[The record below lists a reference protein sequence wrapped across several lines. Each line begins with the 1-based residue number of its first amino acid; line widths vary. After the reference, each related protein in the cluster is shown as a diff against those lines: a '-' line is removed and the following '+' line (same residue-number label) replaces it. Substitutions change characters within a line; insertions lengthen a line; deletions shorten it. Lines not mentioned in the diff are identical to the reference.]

1 MTYGEDV
8 WKGFVRRTDLSA
20 VYTRAGAAFSYTGRR
35 RRRGPLDSAP
45 NNAFRGVVRPWTIVC
60 RSCQY
65 ERVSE
70 QAPAGWYPDGSGN
83 ERYWDGAVWT
93 EHLRSPAPPAPVP
106 PSTPAA
112 VAVVVA
118 TVQPAEATNVFS
130 KLGSAVKKAAADKKA
145 TKEEEARA
153 HSERAQAAGA
163 LITSGI
169 FGTSTIE
176 IYEGGFVRIAVGG
189 ETRER
194 AVEITK
200 STPYEKLRS
209 ISFASPEAEAAADA
223 VPGSPIEGAVMQAMS
238 GIVKGGKLLTRGTAI
253 GLATTGVA
261 QFAANSA
268 RKSNLVIA
276 TDKTIHTLVNQKHNG
291 WMNISQK
298 EHNAV
303 ALALVEAGTLCSESP
318 PRSNPR
324 SLSRRS
330 RSRPRFPQLRRCRTV
345 CASCRNC
352 TAKASCPTMSSPPRR
367 PSCSADCR
375 PPLPLLVAPDVR

>member
-1 MTYGEDV
+1 M
-8 WKGFVRRTDLSA
+8 
-20 VYTRAGAAFSYTGRR
+20 
-35 RRRGPLDSAP
+35 LDSVP
-45 NNAFRGVVRPWTIVC
+45 DNAFRRVVRSWTIVC

-83 ERYWDGAVWT
+83 ERYWDGAAWT

-106 PSTPAA
+106 PPAPAPAA

-118 TVQPAEATNVFS
+118 AAEPAEGTNVFS

-145 TKEEEARA
+145 TKEEEARL
-153 HSERAQAAGA
+153 HSERALAAGA
-163 LITSGI
+163 LVTSGV

-194 AVEITK
+194 SVEITK

-209 ISFASPEAEAAADA
+209 ISFASPEAETTADA

-303 ALALVEAGTLCSESP
+303 AVALVEAGNAVLGITAAVEPEVVVEAVAVAASLPAAPTLSDRLRELSELH
-318 PRSNPR
+318 REGI
-324 SLSRRS
+324 LSDEE
-330 RSRPRFPQLRRCRTV
+330 F
-345 CASCRNC
+345 
-352 TAKASCPTMSSPPRR
+352 TAAKGK
-367 PSCSADCR
+367 
-375 PPLPLLVAPDVR
+375 LLSGL